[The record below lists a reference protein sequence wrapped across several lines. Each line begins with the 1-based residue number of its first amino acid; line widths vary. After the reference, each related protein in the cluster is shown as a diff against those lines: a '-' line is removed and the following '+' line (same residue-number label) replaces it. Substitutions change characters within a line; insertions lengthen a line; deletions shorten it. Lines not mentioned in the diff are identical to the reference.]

1 MHNDVQG
8 MIHVTCSAYRQA
20 NLLSFVS
27 MQDIWRFSNKIYTQ

>member
-8 MIHVTCSAYRQA
+8 MINVNCSAYRRA

-27 MQDIWRFSNKIYTQ
+27 MQDIWRLPNKIYTQ